1 MTNSTKKTIAIAKL
15 TNLASALEA
24 IGVDTEMY
32 EICNGCPYLGANL
45 WSCEDGSTIR
55 LEIMADKDDD
65 YEFEVV
71 ANPLGDIGDFVN
83 AILAL

>member
-1 MTNSTKKTIAIAKL
+1 MTNSTKKTIAITKL
-15 TNLASALEA
+15 TNLATALEA
-24 IGVDTEMY
+24 IGVDTEMD

-55 LEIMADKDDD
+55 LEIMADKDND

-71 ANPLGDIGDFVN
+71 ANPLGHIDDFVN

>member
-1 MTNSTKKTIAIAKL
+1 MTNTTKKTIAITKL

-55 LEIMADKDDD
+55 LEVMANKDNG
-65 YEFEVV
+65 YEFEVI
-71 ANPLGDIGDFVN
+71 ANPLGNISNFLREV
-83 AILAL
+83 LSL